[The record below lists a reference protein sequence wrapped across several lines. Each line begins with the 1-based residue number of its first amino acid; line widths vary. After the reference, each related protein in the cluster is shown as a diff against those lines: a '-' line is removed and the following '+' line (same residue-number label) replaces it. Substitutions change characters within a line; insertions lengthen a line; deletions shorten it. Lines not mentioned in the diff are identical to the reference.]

1 MKLSLQGPSG
11 LVCSMTI
18 KDGMLFA
25 GTADGRIMAWKFP
38 AKDINSEP
46 VAILAGH
53 DRHVISLV
61 VSATRLY
68 SGSLDKTI
76 RVRKCCTSADFCW
89 LLNAMFVSDIFWVFI
104 RYGTLKI
111 FSVSKHSL
119 SIRLLLLLSFVGVRS
134 YFLAL
139 WTRL

>member
-18 KDGMLFA
+18 KDEMLFA

-38 AKDINSEP
+38 AKEINSEP
-46 VAILAGH
+46 VSILAGH
-53 DRHVISLV
+53 DRHVISLA

-76 RVRKCCTSADFCW
+76 RVRKCCRPADFCW
-89 LLNAMFVSDIFWVFI
+89 LLNIMFVSDIFLVFI

-119 SIRLLLLLSFVGVRS
+119 SIKLLLLLCFVGIRS
-134 YFLAL
+134 YYLAL
-139 WTRL
+139 WIRP